1 MKMLIKFKGRE
12 LSRILCLINF
22 VPRKYSGARCAANL
36 HFYTLNSHI
45 DILSDFPS
53 ISPSIF
59 ISFLKSRC
67 KQKGNINLIKQI
79 QFAEERTQLSTA
91 QTSLQPRM
99 LPNRKSTGSFNLDG
113 RNFQISSH
121 SVCNFSLE
129 RWEMIHCS
137 VTKAFGIFATFSGL
151 LLRPDLEILDDWFS
165 PLHTFVR

>member
-1 MKMLIKFKGRE
+1 MNKNQFLLASAASYTFCPFIMKMLIKFKGRE

-67 KQKGNINLIKQI
+67 KQEGNINLIKQI
-79 QFAEERTQLSTA
+79 QFAEQRTTLLCTNLAPAQNAAEQEIYRIIQSGWKEFPNIFTLS
-91 QTSLQPRM
+91 L
-99 LPNRKSTGSFNLDG
+99 
-113 RNFQISSH
+113 
-121 SVCNFSLE
+121 
-129 RWEMIHCS
+129 
-137 VTKAFGIFATFSGL
+137 
-151 LLRPDLEILDDWFS
+151 
-165 PLHTFVR
+165 